1 MVFLRTSG
9 ARRPG
14 GDEGSRFHPESWR
27 DIEEIWEY
35 SADQFGL
42 DRADLYLRDIQR
54 AAMTVAEDPHRGL
67 ACDEI
72 RSGYRR
78 FSVGSH
84 ILFFKAS
91 ATRVV
96 IVRIPSTDG
105 LRSAY
110 SLTP

>member
-1 MVFLRTSG
+1 MRGLDFTPR
-9 ARRPG
+9 AR
-14 GDEGSRFHPESWR
+14 R

-54 AAMTVAEDPHRGL
+54 AAMTVAERVEASP
-67 ACDEI
+67 AT
-72 RSGYRR
+72 R
-78 FSVGSH
+78 FVPAIASSPSART

-96 IVRIPSTDG
+96 IVRILHRRMDFG
-105 LRSAY
+105 RHIR
-110 SLTP
+110 